1 MSKKF
6 RTTAAV
12 LAMAPVIALGSGV
25 AAAEP
30 APAPAPGP
38 VPVSAS
44 APADA
49 VQPVA
54 LPLLF
59 PWSFVICFPSILA
72 LPLYFA
78 CVA

>member
-30 APAPAPGP
+30 APAPAP

-49 VQPVA
+49 VQPVS

-59 PWSFVICFPSILA
+59 PWSFVICFPTILA